1 MSFVPFAEF
10 GPDQETLNSTFSA
23 EVMNVLRAA
32 KSYIPAKSLL
42 AITSALAVLK
52 PLGAIMARSLSGQ
65 VSIFA
70 GTLDKLYKL
79 NNTTLAWDDV
89 SQTLTTYSAVE
100 WSFAQVGEYVVA
112 VNVNNDPQR
121 FLLGVDTEFSTLA
134 GSPPRAAIVRPWGDF
149 LVLMQ
154 LANNPNRA
162 HWSGLNNIEFWTPG
176 SQNCDFQDFPDGGL
190 VQGSNSATNP
200 IIFLERAIY
209 VGQFVPGSAEIFAF
223 QKVHDKRG
231 AKSSKSIASRGAYT
245 FYADEGGFFQIA
257 PSGEVV
263 PIGREKV
270 DRTTFENLAASDI
283 ANILGVV
290 DPFHSR
296 VYFAIDDDGDGYYD
310 RVLIYDWDLQK
321 WSQMEVDAA
330 FIFPAALL
338 GYTLEGLD
346 VFGALDDLPF
356 SLDSKVWQGGAPVL
370 AAFNAS
376 HELGFFNG
384 PSMAATIST
393 QEVGEVTGQVSF
405 LDGAFPVCDTNAA
418 TLQVGTRMK
427 RGDGFVLGGEIPQN
441 AETGGFDFLSEA
453 RFHSFRYR
461 IPAGETWTHAE
472 GVDLPAKA
480 AGWR

>member
-1 MSFVPFAEF
+1 MVMVNFAAF
-10 GPDQETLNSTFSA
+10 APDQDTLNSDSSA
-23 EVMNVLRAA
+23 DVLNVLCAA

-42 AITSALAVLK
+42 AITEALPGK
-52 PLGAIMARSLSGQ
+52 PVGAFTARSLSGQ
-65 VSIFA
+65 VSVFA
-70 GTLDKLYKL
+70 GTVDKLYKL

-89 SQTLTTYSAVE
+89 SQTLTTYSAVR

-112 VNVNNDPQR
+112 VNVNDDPQR
-121 FLLGVDTEFSTLA
+121 FLLETDTEFSTLA

-223 QKVHDKRG
+223 QKIHDKRG
-231 AKSSKSIASRGAYT
+231 AKSEQSIASRGAYT

-257 PSGEVV
+257 PSGEVA

-321 WSQMEVDAA
+321 WSQMECDVSVL
-330 FIFPAALL
+330 FPAALL

-346 VFGALDDLPF
+346 ALGYTLDTLPF

-384 PSMAATIST
+384 PSLAATITT
-393 QEVGEVTGQVSF
+393 QETGSVTGQVSF
-405 LDGAFPVCDTNAA
+405 LDGAFPVCDTNSA
-418 TLQVGTRMK
+418 TLQVGTRQK
-427 RGDGFVLGGEIPQN
+427 RGDDLAWGGEIAQN
-441 AETGGFDFLSEA
+441 EYTAGFDFLSEA
-453 RFHSFRYR
+453 RFHRFRYR
-461 IPAGETWTHAE
+461 IPAGDNWTHAQ
-472 GVDLPAKA
+472 GLDLPAKG